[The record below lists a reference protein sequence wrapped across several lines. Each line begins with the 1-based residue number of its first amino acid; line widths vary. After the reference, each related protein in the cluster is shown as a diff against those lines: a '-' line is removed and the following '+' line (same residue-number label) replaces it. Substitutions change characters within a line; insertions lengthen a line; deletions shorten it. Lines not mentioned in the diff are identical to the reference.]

1 MAAKFLVC
9 NLMQMT
15 LAGRIWKVKQVTSQT
30 SMTSY
35 VFVTKV
41 NIFVYVSV
49 EYIDIIV
56 IML

>member
-1 MAAKFLVC
+1 MAAEFPVC

-15 LAGRIWKVKQVTSQT
+15 LAGRIWKVKQVSSDTSIT
-30 SMTSY
+30 SC
-35 VFVTKV
+35 VFVAKV

-56 IML
+56 IMF